1 MSKNDVPF
9 HKVVSSFVDN
19 LVLPKELGI
28 NGMSYS
34 YGGSNINFDTNPSYP
49 IISVK
54 K

>member
-1 MSKNDVPF
+1 MSKNDVAF

-19 LVLPKELGI
+19 LILPKELGI

-49 IISVK
+49 IISVLL
-54 K
+54 